1 VRANELAGF
10 AATDY
15 LNDGHQHVL
24 DKARPHFDTL
34 IAELQALADDAP
46 LAARLEPFRRC
57 VLALND
63 MADDIETVERER
75 FCAALY
81 DLGRIVG
88 LREDSAFV
96 DDWRGDW

>member
-1 VRANELAGF
+1 MRSNELAGF

-15 LNDGHQHVL
+15 LNDGHAPVL
-24 DKARPHFDTL
+24 DKARPHFETL

-46 LAARLEPFRRC
+46 LGARLEPFRRC
-57 VLALND
+57 VLKLND
-63 MADDIETVERER
+63 IADEIETVEREC

-81 DLGRIVG
+81 ALGNIVG
-88 LREDSAFV
+88 LREESVFV